1 MTGWFFTLLMAAG
14 PANALRPQRLED
26 GDIVGDGGA
35 AHVEDAAESGI
46 LHLHVAGLTGK
57 LHRAQ
62 HVHGDAGGA
71 DRMALGLEAAG
82 GVDRQP
88 AILLGPDLGDGS
100 RALAALGESREERR
114 GGKRGGQTW
123 RRRW

>member
-71 DRMALGLEAAG
+71 DRLALGLEAAG
-82 GVDRQP
+82 GVDRDRKSVGEGKSVSVRGE
-88 AILLGPDLGDGS
+88 LGGGGVITKKTNKNS
-100 RALAALGESREERR
+100 RR
-114 GGKRGGQTW
+114 T
-123 RRRW
+123 